1 MNNHIEHNI
10 WFINEATE
18 TNSSSKEEKAPFLI
32 ILESK

>member
-1 MNNHIEHNI
+1 MNNHIEHI

-18 TNSSSKEEKAPFLI
+18 ANLSLKKEKAPFLI